1 MRKVKITETIL
12 RDGHQSL
19 MATRM
24 KTEDMVPVAEKLDQV
39 GFASLEAWGG
49 ATFDTCMRFLN
60 EDPWERLRTL
70 KKLIKNTPLQMLLRG
85 QNLLGYRHYADDVV
99 EKFVQ
104 KSIENGIDIIR
115 IFDALNDLRN
125 MELAI
130 KATKKYGGHAQG
142 CIVYTNSPVHNIE
155 KYLETARG
163 LKEIGVDSLCI
174 KDMAGLMTP
183 HMATQLVSAIKR
195 EVGLPL
201 QLHCHYTSG
210 LAAVTYMK
218 GIEAG
223 ADGIDTVFSSF
234 GLGSSQP
241 ATETMVAIL
250 NEYPEF
256 NTGIDL
262 PLLSEINRH
271 FADVRNKD
279 ENKGLFVTTHID
291 PEVLVYQIPGGML
304 SNLRNQLKQSN
315 MSDKFAEVLFE
326 VPRVKEEL
334 GHPPLVTP
342 MSQIVGT
349 QAVINIKTGKRYMI
363 KSKEIKDYLRGLY
376 GTAPGPISEE
386 FRKSIIGNE
395 EPITYRPADKI
406 PPAFEQ
412 TKAEIGDLARSD
424 EDVLSYILFPEIA
437 QNFLKKRNEG
447 QL

>member
-1 MRKVKITETIL
+1 MSKVKITETIL

-24 KTEDMVPVAEKLDQV
+24 RTEDMLPVAEQLDQV

-60 EDPWERLRTL
+60 EDPWERLRAL
-70 KKLIKNTPLQMLLRG
+70 KSKIKNTPLQMLLRG
-85 QNLLGYRHYADDVV
+85 QNLLGYRHYPDDVV

-125 MELAI
+125 MEGAI

-142 CIVYTNSPVHNIE
+142 CLVYTISPVHNIE

-163 LKEIGVDSLCI
+163 LRDFGVDSLCI
-174 KDMAGLMTP
+174 KDMAGLLTP
-183 HMATQLVSAIKR
+183 QMAYELVGAIKK
-195 EVGLPL
+195 EINLPL

-223 ADGIDTVFSSF
+223 ADGIDTAFSSF
-234 GLGSSQP
+234 ALGSSQP

-250 NEYPEF
+250 NEMPEY
-256 NTGIDL
+256 NPGLDL
-262 PLLSEINRH
+262 AMLSQINRH
-271 FADVRNKD
+271 FLTVRNKE
-279 ENKGLFVTTHID
+279 ENKALFGTTHID

-304 SNLRNQLKQSN
+304 SNLRNQLKQQN
-315 MSDKFAEVLFE
+315 MLDKAAEVFVE

-349 QAVINIKTGKRYMI
+349 QAVLNIKTGRRYMI
-363 KSKEIKDYLRGLY
+363 KSKEIKDYLKGLY
-376 GTAPGPISEE
+376 GTAPGPISDE

-395 EPITYRPADKI
+395 QPITHRYADDLA
-406 PPAFEQ
+406 PAFEK
-412 TKAEIGDLARSD
+412 TKAEIGDLAKSE

-437 QNFLKKRNEG
+437 QNFLKNRNA
-447 QL
+447 